1 MSCATTRSAA
11 ASAAV
16 LAFFAAGC
24 GASVPAYDDGA
35 PEWSPDGRRIA
46 FVRTPVGHWGGEVN
60 VMWVEGGGRR
70 SLAGDAVDLTW
81 GPNGARLAF
90 ESVESDSSEVWTVG
104 LGNGAL
110 TRLTDND
117 VDDSH
122 PAWSPDG
129 TELAI
134 SRETWYR
141 GPERIV
147 AFDLATGRTRRISR
161 GGGPGGHWW
170 PDWSPDGMRIA
181 LVDEGRG
188 KLLVTEADGANT
200 RAVRLP
206 AGIGAPVTPS
216 WSPDGS
222 TIAFATSSFGDPE
235 SGEIYTVRPDGTG
248 LRRLTRNGVW
258 DTSPDWSPDG
268 KRIVFARDRG
278 DGRGRIY
285 VMDARGR
292 HARALIEE

>member
-1 MSCATTRSAA
+1 
-11 ASAAV
+11 
-16 LAFFAAGC
+16 
-24 GASVPAYDDGA
+24 
-35 PEWSPDGRRIA
+35 
-46 FVRTPVGHWGGEVN
+46 
-60 VMWVEGGGRR
+60 
-70 SLAGDAVDLTW
+70 
-81 GPNGARLAF
+81 
-90 ESVESDSSEVWTVG
+90 
-104 LGNGAL
+104 
-110 TRLTDND
+110 
-117 VDDSH
+117 
-122 PAWSPDG
+122 
-129 TELAI
+129 
-134 SRETWYR
+134 
-141 GPERIV
+141 
-147 AFDLATGRTRRISR
+147 
-161 GGGPGGHWW
+161 
-170 PDWSPDGMRIA
+170 MRIA